1 MDIKNITEKIK
12 KTTDDIV
19 EIVKNKLQKKNDGHY
34 LSGKEVR
41 AIAKSNKKAMMALE
55 KEKNRKKEE
64 HEYLATMKDEGNILE
79 IDNLHTYFYTDQ
91 GIVKAVNGVSINIP
105 QNATVGIVGESG
117 CGKSVTSMSVISL
130 PWGRVRHVDRHR

>member
-1 MDIKNITEKIK
+1 MAIDIKNITEKIK

-19 EIVKNKLQKKNDGHY
+19 EIVKKKLDKKEKGHY

-41 AIAKSNKKAMMALE
+41 AIAKSNKKTMMALE

-64 HEYLATMKDEGNILE
+64 SEYLGVMKDDNNILE
-79 IDNLHTYFYTDQ
+79 IDALHTYFYTDQ

-105 QNATVGIVGESG
+105 KNSTVV
-117 CGKSVTSMSVISL
+117 SL
-130 PWGRVRHVDRHR
+130 ANRVVVRALLLCPLCVYYKALPVK